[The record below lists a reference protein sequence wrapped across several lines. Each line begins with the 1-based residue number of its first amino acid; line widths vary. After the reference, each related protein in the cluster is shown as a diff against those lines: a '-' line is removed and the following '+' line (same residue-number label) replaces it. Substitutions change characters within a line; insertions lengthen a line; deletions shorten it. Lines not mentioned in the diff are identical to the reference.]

1 MLRTLVVFGRR
12 HTIVRYIAA
21 VCLFD
26 LSLPYKVLVR
36 AVDNGLA
43 VRRLHN
49 RNVHKTGLQG
59 VRIHFGFSVVS
70 FTHTQFLNYKR
81 HQLDSDLT

>member
-12 HTIVRYIAA
+12 HTIIRYIAA

-26 LSLPYKVLVR
+26 LSLPCKVLVR

-49 RNVHKTGLQG
+49 CNVHKTGLQG
-59 VRIHFGFSVVS
+59 VRIHLS
-70 FTHTQFLNYKR
+70 FTVMSLPK
-81 HQLDSDLT
+81 L